1 MRAGSRERPGVGHT
15 FHCSENPASTVWHRN
30 ARPHS
35 IDRLVPTSGIATYAA
50 PPSHPAALPS
60 TTQHKPQQAGRALSY
75 HTVTSADGTRLRSW
89 SNEGAGVP
97 VLICNGLGTPPDAWP
112 AITGRTDTYR
122 VFTWDQRGLGGSERP
137 ADESRI
143 TIADHTDDCL
153 AVMDFYGVER
163 AVVIGW
169 SVGVNIAFEAAVR
182 EPKRVA
188 GILAVA
194 GVPGGTFEALLHPLP
209 RRLRPRAGKVG
220 AHLMRYLGP
229 VLNRLGDGLPGSA
242 DKKFDPRGLS
252 TLGLD
257 LVHADTLVRVLKSF
271 ADHDWPWYSRLARAV
286 GDHPT
291 MDLGEVDM
299 PVTYLA
305 GTWDAIT
312 SAERMRAASAQTAR
326 SQYVELPATHFVP
339 LQFPDRVL
347 AELNSLVARCEL

>member
-1 MRAGSRERPGVGHT
+1 
-15 FHCSENPASTVWHRN
+15 
-30 ARPHS
+30 
-35 IDRLVPTSGIATYAA
+35 
-50 PPSHPAALPS
+50 
-60 TTQHKPQQAGRALSY
+60 LSY

-89 SNEGAGVP
+89 SNDGVGVP

-112 AITGRTDTYR
+112 AINARTESYQ
-122 VFTWDQRGLGGSERP
+122 VFTWDQRGLGGSDRP
-137 ADESRI
+137 TDESRI

-153 AVMDFYGVER
+153 AVMDYYGVDR

-182 EPKRVA
+182 DPKRVA

-209 RRLRPRAGKVG
+209 RRLRPPAGKVG
-220 AHLMRYLGP
+220 SHLMRYLGP
-229 VLNRLGDGLPGSA
+229 VLNRLGNGLPGSA
-242 DKKFDPRGLS
+242 DKRFDARGLS

-257 LVHADTLVRVLKSF
+257 LVHADTLIRVLKSF

-286 GDHPT
+286 GDHPS
-291 MDLGEVDM
+291 MDLGELDL

-312 SAERMRAASAQTAR
+312 SAERMRAASAQTEH
-326 SQYVELPATHFVP
+326 SQYIELPATHFVP

-347 AELNSLVARCEL
+347 AELNSLVDRCDL